1 MKCQPPSTN
10 DLSADG
16 TGLGCRIQARLYK
29 EMKTTRTWPY
39 MGPFLPRLEEQTR
52 NPGLRSRHIW
62 KDTGEGVKK
71 IYNAQPNSLPLSP
84 ARGENYNLVG
94 GWGTDK
100 WHPSVGGRS
109 CLSRWSKKH
118 LHLTVFSQTCGT
130 DKVRRQESA
139 KPSESWKANVS
150 SPRHRASVFSEEGD
164 VWWLRTRTHQLRH
177 QRQVIALSEP
187 PSPRP

>member
-1 MKCQPPSTN
+1 MKCQPPSTY

-16 TGLGCRIQARLYK
+16 NGLGCRIQARLYK

-39 MGPFLPRLEEQTR
+39 MGPFLPQLEEQTR

-94 GWGTDK
+94 GWELTNGIPQ
-100 WHPSVGGRS
+100 WAGGAVCLAGVRNT
-109 CLSRWSKKH
+109 CLS
-118 LHLTVFSQTCGT
+118 LFSQTCGT
-130 DKVRRQESA
+130 DEVQRQEECKA
-139 KPSESWKANVS
+139 QRVLES
-150 SPRHRASVFSEEGD
+150 
-164 VWWLRTRTHQLRH
+164 
-177 QRQVIALSEP
+177 
-187 PSPRP
+187 